1 MQLDSL
7 LKDYVEFNLW
17 ANSKMVA
24 WLREKPYN
32 SMENPIPRLL
42 EKSSSIA

>member
-24 WLREKPYN
+24 WLHEKPYN
-32 SMENPIPRLL
+32 SMEYPIPLRL
-42 EKSSSIA
+42 ERSSSIV